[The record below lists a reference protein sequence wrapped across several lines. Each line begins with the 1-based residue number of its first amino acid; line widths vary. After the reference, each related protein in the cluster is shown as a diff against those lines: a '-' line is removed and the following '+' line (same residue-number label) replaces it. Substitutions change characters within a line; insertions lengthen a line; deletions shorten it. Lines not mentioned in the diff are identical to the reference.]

1 MKNWKKGPESE
12 KEKTNE
18 LDEIIKSY
26 YSKKTIDKNDELY
39 YISTTNSIYSWFT
52 IRAEKIIDKSK
63 LIEIQNKMGEL
74 SLPANMEKE
83 KKRFMELMDEYKNI
97 LEEAENDFNFYY
109 DLFCDL
115 SGQLKDKAGE
125 VSDIQDIYSKLC
137 NDIIDS
143 RFKTYITYEKKL
155 INLKDNFKK
164 IIDMFN

>member
-1 MKNWKKGPESE
+1 
-12 KEKTNE
+12 
-18 LDEIIKSY
+18 
-26 YSKKTIDKNDELY
+26 
-39 YISTTNSIYSWFT
+39 
-52 IRAEKIIDKSK
+52 
-63 LIEIQNKMGEL
+63 MGEI

-143 RFKTYITYEKKL
+143 RFKTYISYEK
-155 INLKDNFKK
+155 NL
-164 IIDMFN
+164 